1 MPNIIQIKHSLPL
14 FAAAGLLAISS
25 AGAADF
31 IPTVQ
36 VGDTGNAAD
45 STGFGSVGYDYY
57 IGVYEV
63 TNAQYASYLNA
74 VDPEGVRPYGIYN
87 ANMASDNDRGGIAV
101 NLDAPVGERYSP
113 RANMA
118 NKPVNNVN
126 FWDAARF
133 ANWLTTGDT
142 ETGVYNLGGVTNP
155 VNIDIA
161 RDSAAWAAGGVAI
174 ANTNEWYKAAYYD
187 PGATGPGDDYWR
199 YATRSDSTPTA
210 ALADAS
216 GNITNPGA
224 NVVNFASGADWNAQN
239 GNVTSVGGSL
249 SASYYGTYDQDG
261 NVFEWLETRSGAGN
275 RIIRGGGYDSDAAG
289 LQAAS
294 AFAALATARSS
305 NYGFRL
311 VSLEPIVAPA
321 TIPEPAQSGGALGGL
336 ALLWAWRSRGR
347 RRA

>member
-126 FWDAARF
+126 F
-133 ANWLTTGDT
+133 
-142 ETGVYNLGGVTNP
+142 
-155 VNIDIA
+155 
-161 RDSAAWAAGGVAI
+161 
-174 ANTNEWYKAAYYD
+174 
-187 PGATGPGDDYWR
+187 
-199 YATRSDSTPTA
+199 
-210 ALADAS
+210 
-216 GNITNPGA
+216 
-224 NVVNFASGADWNAQN
+224 
-239 GNVTSVGGSL
+239 
-249 SASYYGTYDQDG
+249 
-261 NVFEWLETRSGAGN
+261 
-275 RIIRGGGYDSDAAG
+275 
-289 LQAAS
+289 
-294 AFAALATARSS
+294 
-305 NYGFRL
+305 
-311 VSLEPIVAPA
+311 
-321 TIPEPAQSGGALGGL
+321 
-336 ALLWAWRSRGR
+336 
-347 RRA
+347 